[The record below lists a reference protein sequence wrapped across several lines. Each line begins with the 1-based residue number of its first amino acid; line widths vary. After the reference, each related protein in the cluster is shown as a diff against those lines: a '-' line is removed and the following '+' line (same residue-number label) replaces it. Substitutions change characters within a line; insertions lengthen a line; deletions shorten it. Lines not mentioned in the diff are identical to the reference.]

1 MGNISEQKRTK
12 ATISWQSPS
21 VYSIYTL
28 LDHVT
33 YMRSMLKVTYAKSDL
48 EKKFLRT
55 YFYLTKFIFENILEV
70 RQQHFTRM
78 FKNHSF

>member
-12 ATISWQSPS
+12 ATTSWQSPS

-33 YMRSMLKVTYAKSDL
+33 QLGLYETYAKSDL
-48 EKKFLRT
+48 C
-55 YFYLTKFIFENILEV
+55 
-70 RQQHFTRM
+70 
-78 FKNHSF
+78 

>member
-12 ATISWQSPS
+12 ATTSWQSPS

-33 YMRSMLKVTYAKSDL
+33 YMRPMLKVTYAKSDL
-48 EKKFLRT
+48 EKEILAYGHPEIRT
-55 YFYLTKFIFENILEV
+55 GETV
-70 RQQHFTRM
+70 
-78 FKNHSF
+78 

>member
-12 ATISWQSPS
+12 ATTSWQSPS

-33 YMRSMLKVTYAKSDL
+33 YMRPMLKVTYAKSDL
-48 EKKFLRT
+48 EK
-55 YFYLTKFIFENILEV
+55 EILA
-70 RQQHFTRM
+70 
-78 FKNHSF
+78 